1 MASSS
6 VMVLVGIKGKV
17 SGVVVS
23 GGLSNN
29 RLGKCRRRQ
38 WSELRYGSTSNV
50 VHTMDFVR
58 VSMKY

>member
-29 RLGKCRRRQ
+29 RLGKWRRRH
-38 WSELRYGSTSNV
+38 WSELRLGSIRNF
-50 VHTMDFVR
+50 VHTMYFVR
-58 VSMKY
+58 VSMK